1 MSDALFETE
10 ASIRER
16 AAAELDRLAKEF
28 ERDYNYRTALRFAA
42 RFIRGEDCPV
52 GQFGGGWS
60 VPVDRSIVIR
70 LIEGA
75 TTIEDE
81 RERLREAMARAD
93 ERLAWEETK
102 LDTWTADV
110 ARGQRTRGEAQ

>member
-10 ASIRER
+10 ASLREKF
-16 AAAELDRLAKEF
+16 AGELDRLAKEF
-28 ERDYNYRTALRFAA
+28 ERDYSYRTALRFAA

-70 LIEGA
+70 MVNGTSTLQN
-75 TTIEDE
+75 E
-81 RERLREAMARAD
+81 RERLREAMASFD
-93 ERLAWEETK
+93 ERLAWEEAK
-102 LDTWTADV
+102 LDTWTAEL
-110 ARGQRTRGEAQ
+110 ARGQRTRGGAQ

>member
-1 MSDALFETE
+1 MSDALFENE
-10 ASIRER
+10 ASMREK

-28 ERDYNYRTALRFAA
+28 ERDYSYRTALRFAA
-42 RFIRGEDCPV
+42 RFIRGEACPV

-75 TTIEDE
+75 STLEE
-81 RERLREAMARAD
+81 GRKGLREAMARAD
-93 ERLAWEETK
+93 ERLAWEEAK
-102 LDTWTADV
+102 LDTWTAEL
-110 ARGQRTRGEAQ
+110 ARGQRTREDA